1 MSPNQSR
8 SRMAPTNFTT
18 ASTAGASTAGLP
30 AFPGAEG
37 FGATATGG
45 RGGRVIYVTTTA
57 PSGPGSL
64 QWAIDQPGA
73 RYILFKVSG
82 LIDTRIHLRNGD
94 VTIAAHTS
102 PGGITI
108 RGFVTDESPYQDQ
121 TVKAPADFAQNW
133 ILQHI
138 RIRPGQNGP
147 SDDGL
152 RLRYTRNAVVDHVSV
167 GNATD
172 EAVEISYSNNITI
185 QNSLFGETLGSH
197 SFYGGMLL
205 NYSNPAHG
213 FALDN
218 VSIHHNIFT
227 RIEGRLPEASR
238 ESRAAAGSTMNLE
251 LSSNLYWDPRF
262 FIALGANTG
271 QVTDGRGEPYPI
283 HYRLNAVN
291 NYFQVDSR
299 FPYGM
304 WDDQLLRDQS
314 ATSNQLY
321 VKGNKMN
328 LYPSRADYELFYC
341 CNDYAQVT
349 HPDNTSRQAKAL
361 SQRHSFPII
370 SYTPAL
376 DLARLLPVRVG
387 AWPRDPMDRR
397 LLQPILEQQIAPGSP
412 NINPAGDTL
421 LPPYSGTPPEPPADS
436 DNDGMPDQWER
447 SRGLDPNRAGANDI
461 TLSSLGYTNLEVYL
475 HELADSLTRPI
486 TNLSISA
493 SNAVR
498 LEGQSGSTPFTFT
511 VTRRGDLSVTSS
523 VRWGVFSS
531 GGASTQAARADDFV
545 GGVLPSGTLS
555 FAAGQSTRSISVPV
569 AGDTTVEDDES
580 FVVTLTNPSGAVI
593 STTSATGWIQN
604 DDSVHDRSAPTIRA
618 LSVEGVHL
626 LLTFSEAIV
635 TSGLGT
641 HRFLVTVAGSG
652 RTISAVS
659 PGSTSHQL
667 RLTLSGSAP
676 ASTHSV
682 RLQYSD
688 LTSGN
693 DAHGV
698 IQDAAGNDLASVAA
712 PGRAADTFLS
722 DTSVDALA
730 SSTRNLVLTGSSAIH
745 GTGNNLDNTIT
756 GNAAANRLH
765 GAGGKDRLGGAAGND
780 TLTGGA
786 DADIFRFDT
795 APHSSAN
802 RDRITDFNASAGDR
816 IQLENE
822 VFTALSTTG
831 LLGTS
836 AFRIG
841 DRLTTPSQRIL
852 YNPAT
857 GNLLYDSNG
866 SQLGGW
872 IATFATLTNRPSS
885 LSNTAFL
892 VS

>member
-1 MSPNQSR
+1 MDRPMSADQEAGW
-8 SRMAPTNFTT
+8 MQQAP
-18 ASTAGASTAGLP
+18 AAHPGLP

-57 PSGPGSL
+57 ASGPGSL

-82 LIDTRIHLRNGD
+82 LIDARIHLRNGD

-108 RGFVTDESPYQDQ
+108 RGFVTDETPYQDQ
-121 TVKAPADFAQNW
+121 TVKAPDDFAQNW

-138 RIRPGQNGP
+138 RIRPGLNGP

-152 RLRYTRNAVVDHVSV
+152 RLRYTRNAIVDHVSV

-185 QNSLFGETLGSH
+185 QNSVFGETLGGH

-205 NYSNPAHG
+205 NYSNPIHG
-213 FALDN
+213 FGLDRL
-218 VSIHHNIFT
+218 SIHHNVFT

-238 ESRAAAGSTMNLE
+238 ESRAAAGSTMDLE
-251 LSSNLYWDPRF
+251 LASNLYWDPRF

-271 QVTDGRGEPYPI
+271 QVTDSRGEPYPI

-291 NYFQVDSR
+291 NYFHVNSQ

-304 WDDQLLRDQS
+304 WDDQVLREPS
-314 ATSNQLY
+314 ASRNQLY
-321 VKGNKMN
+321 VEGNRMN
-328 LYPSRADYELFYC
+328 LYPIRSDYELFYC
-341 CNDYAQVT
+341 CNDYQQVT
-349 HPDNTSRQAKAL
+349 HPDNSSRQAQAL
-361 SQRHSFPII
+361 TQRHPFPQI

-376 DLARLLPVRVG
+376 DLPRLLPERVG

-397 LLQPILEQQIAPGSP
+397 LLQPILDRRIAPGSV
-412 NINPAGDTL
+412 NQNPAGDTWW
-421 LPPYSGTPPEPPADS
+421 PPYSGSPPVPPADS

-447 SRGLDPNRAGANDI
+447 SRGLNPNQAGANDT

-475 HELADSLTRPI
+475 QELADSLTRPI
-486 TNLSISA
+486 TTLTITA
-493 SNAVR
+493 TNADR
-498 LEGQSGSTPFTFT
+498 PEGQREFTPFTFT
-511 VTRRGDLSVTSS
+511 LTRRGDLSASSS
-523 VRWGVFSS
+523 VRWAVLGS
-531 GGASTQAARADDFV
+531 GGASPQAASATDFV
-545 GGVLPSGTLS
+545 GGVLPSGTVS
-555 FAAGQSTRSISVPV
+555 FVAGQGTASLNVPV
-569 AGDTTVEDDES
+569 AGDTTREADEA
-580 FVVTLTNPSGAVI
+580 FVVTLMNPSGAVI
-593 STTSATGWIQN
+593 ATASATGWIRN
-604 DDSVHDRSAPTIRA
+604 DDSAPDLLAPTLQA

-626 LLTFSEAIV
+626 VLTFSEAVV

-641 HRFLVTVAGSG
+641 QRFLVTVAGSA
-652 RTISAVS
+652 RPIHAVT

-667 RLTLSGSAP
+667 RLTLGGSAP
-676 ASTHSV
+676 TSSQSV
-682 RLQYSD
+682 RLHYSD
-688 LTSGN
+688 LTAGN
-693 DAHGV
+693 DAQAV
-698 IQDAAGNDLASVAA
+698 IQDVAGNDMATIAA

-722 DTSVDALA
+722 TASVNTLA
-730 SSTRNLVLTGSSAIH
+730 STTRNLVLTGSNAIN
-745 GTGNNLDNTIT
+745 GSGNNLDNTIT
-756 GNAAANRLH
+756 GNAAANSLW

-786 DADIFRFDT
+786 AADIFHFDT
-795 APHSSAN
+795 APHSSSN
-802 RDRITDFNASAGDR
+802 TDRITDFNASAGDR
-816 IQLENE
+816 IQLENG
-822 VFTALSTTG
+822 VFTAFKATGPLGTG
-831 LLGTS
+831 LVHT
-836 AFRIG
+836 G
-841 DRLTTPSQRIL
+841 DSWTTPSQRIL

-866 SQLGGW
+866 SQAGGSMA
-872 IATFATLTNRPSS
+872 IFANLSNRPST
-885 LSNTAFL
+885 LSNTVFL